1 MRLVS
6 RLAIMLVIVAS
17 LSGCADNRRWG
28 PCALAGGLLGG
39 AIGALGA
46 GYGVEQYEPDPT
58 NAETFGGAA
67 AGGVAGALIGTLLGH
82 YICDPEEDSGYSRGR

>member
-1 MRLVS
+1 
-6 RLAIMLVIVAS
+6 MLTIVAS
-17 LSGCADNRRWG
+17 LSGCANNRRWG

-46 GYGVEQYEPDPT
+46 GYGVEQFEPGPT

-67 AGGVAGALIGTLLGH
+67 AGGAAGMLIGTVLGH
-82 YICDPEEDSGYSRGR
+82 YICDPEEESSASSRGR